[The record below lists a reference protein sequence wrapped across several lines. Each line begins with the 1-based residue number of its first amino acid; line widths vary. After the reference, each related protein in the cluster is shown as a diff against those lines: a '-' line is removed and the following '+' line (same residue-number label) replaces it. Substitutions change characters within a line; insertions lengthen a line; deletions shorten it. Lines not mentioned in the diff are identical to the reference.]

1 MSDSL
6 LSFTIIFAE
15 LGGVLLVLVIG
26 LIIYF
31 FIKLKKDGRTTKE
44 LIQHIKAI
52 LPGHR
57 EQLNNYFKNEMGLEK
72 NKTDFNIDTLIKD
85 ERKIYD
91 RLIKVSITKDIGL
104 LKLTTEDI
112 NSLINDYVRLL
123 ALKAEKE
130 TEKNKNS
137 TELKLKKENEA
148 LRLEN
153 ASLQKRL
160 TDSTNTIENMMGE
173 FSSMYEGGKKEGE
186 KRVKNEM
193 YKLKQALDSEEV
205 RVKSELDELV
215 ETDDEQ
221 ENKDNL

>member
-6 LSFTIIFAE
+6 LSFIIIFAE
-15 LGGVLLVLVIG
+15 LGGVLLLVVIG
-26 LIIYF
+26 WVVYF
-31 FIKLKKDGRTTKE
+31 ILGIKKDGRTTKE

-52 LPGHR
+52 IPGHR
-57 EQLNNYFKNEMGLEK
+57 EQLVNYFKNEMELEQ

-91 RLIKVSITKDIGL
+91 RLIKVSITKDTSL

-130 TEKNKNS
+130 SDNNKDS

-160 TDSTNTIENMMGE
+160 TDSLETIENMMGE

-186 KRVKNEM
+186 QRVKNEM
-193 YKLKQALDSEEV
+193 YKLKQSLQSEV
-205 RVKSELDELV
+205 GRVKSELNELDEK
-215 ETDDEQ
+215 EED
-221 ENKDNL
+221 NKEE

>member
-6 LSFTIIFAE
+6 LSFIIIFAE
-15 LGGVLLVLVIG
+15 LGGVLLLVVIG
-26 LIIYF
+26 WVVYF
-31 FIKLKKDGRTTKE
+31 ILGIKKDGRTTKE
-44 LIQHIKAI
+44 LIQHVKAI
-52 LPGHR
+52 IPGHR
-57 EQLNNYFKNEMGLEK
+57 EQLVNYFKNEMELEQ

-91 RLIKVSITKDIGL
+91 RLIKVSITKDTSL

-130 TEKNKNS
+130 SDNNKDS

-160 TDSTNTIENMMGE
+160 TDSLETIENMMGE

-186 KRVKNEM
+186 QRVKNEM
-193 YKLKQALDSEEV
+193 YKLKQSLQSEV
-205 RVKSELDELV
+205 GRVKSELNELDEK
-215 ETDDEQ
+215 EED
-221 ENKDNL
+221 NKEE

>member
-15 LGGVLLVLVIG
+15 LGGVLLLVVIG
-26 LIIYF
+26 WVVS
-31 FIKLKKDGRTTKE
+31 FILGLKKDGRTTKE

-52 LPGHR
+52 IPGHR
-57 EQLNNYFKNEMGLEK
+57 EQLVNYFKNEMELEQ

-91 RLIKVSITKDIGL
+91 RLIKVSITKDISL

-112 NSLINDYVRLL
+112 NSLVNDYVRLL
-123 ALKAEKE
+123 ALKAEKDPDN
-130 TEKNKNS
+130 NKDS
-137 TELKLKKENEA
+137 TELKFKKENEA
-148 LRLEN
+148 LRLDN

-160 TDSTNTIENMMGE
+160 TDSLETIENMMGE

-186 KRVKNEM
+186 QRVKNEM
-193 YKLKQALDSEEV
+193 YKLKQSLQSEEV
-205 RVKSELDELV
+205 RVKSELNELDEK
-215 ETDDEQ
+215 EEGDKE
-221 ENKDNL
+221 E